1 MLCIV
6 LPSRSWRP
14 LVSSWFFVAAP
25 GSAGVPAWF
34 ARDGARGLLD
44 RLRVLNRRARPSGA
58 HGDDALVEGFLR
70 GSRYSPEEAQ

>member
-1 MLCIV
+1 MLRIV

-14 LVSSWFFVAAP
+14 LVPSWFFVAAP

-34 ARDGARGLLD
+34 TRDGARGFLD
-44 RLRVLNRRARPSGA
+44 RLRALSCRVRPSGT